1 MDCEYSLEQ
10 VPTIY
15 VFEQKYEKI
24 SDFLSENSHF
34 SGKIFSISE

>member
-24 SDFLSENSHF
+24 SDFFIWKF
-34 SGKIFSISE
+34 SF